1 MSSNFET
8 ITKSINSVR
17 NTIYSPGDV
26 IEIDVPATD
35 VAVINPR
42 GTKLK
47 FNLEMTGS
55 NVCSQPDGTAGAWSV
70 IKTIQIFDLN
80 TNTLLEQIDEANHLV
95 SMMKHYS
102 KTPSIVNNWELQH
115 GQCSN
120 NAPTSLYYTQQGAV
134 GQVINNK
141 VECVLDLQVSGLL
154 KQSAPLLP
162 NILIGGIRIRIT
174 LEDVPRSITTYPC
187 ARVVNLTET
196 LPYDVNTKYPD
207 EWAQCGGSGITTAV
221 VAPSPPPTANSFYDI
236 KTATLAAAITSIILD
251 NTAPV
256 AGAIPFDRTNNCQIK
271 VGQRLVFWDN
281 ATQGTWITSGAVTAV
296 TDLGGALGLQVDF
309 VNATV
314 FPIFSPNDACW
325 IAVGSLTTNYQVSNL
340 ELLVSS
346 AEMGTEDLRSMV
358 NKSSTT
364 GGMNIDYKSWNLYR
378 DNLQALVSNPQV
390 TLDCTERRAL
400 SLVQLPYNPN
410 AVLGQERPPMR
421 TINDEGINYSYTIA
435 NRNTPSRPVPINR
448 VSSNVALAF
457 DAIQGLEIE
466 KAVERC
472 DVVPRFMCDNNNY
485 FMIGRALSRK
495 EHSFNANTNNIRLS
509 ILYSTAATANLTN
522 KVLESFMYHIRR
534 LNISNGAVR
543 VSY

>member
-1 MSSNFET
+1 MSRNFET
-8 ITKSINSVR
+8 ITRSINSVR

-47 FNLEMTGS
+47 FNIEMRES
-55 NVCSQPDGTAGAWSV
+55 NCCSQPDGTAGAFSI
-70 IKTIQIFDLN
+70 IKTVQLFDLN
-80 TNTLLEQIDEANHLV
+80 TNTILEQIDECNHLV
-95 SMMKHYS
+95 SMQKHYS

-115 GQCSN
+115 GQCAN
-120 NAPTSLYYTQQGAV
+120 NSPNSLYYTQQGAE
-134 GQVINNK
+134 GQVQNNI
-141 VECVLDLQVSGLL
+141 VECVLDLQMSGLL

-174 LEDVPRSITTYPC
+174 LEDVQRSITTYPC
-187 ARVVNLTET
+187 ARVVNLPET

-207 EWAQCGGSGITTAV
+207 EWAQGAGGGITTAV
-221 VAPSPPPTANSFYDI
+221 AAPSPAPPANSYFGV
-236 KTATLAAAITSIILD
+236 KTATAAAAITQVIIDDTLVS
-251 NTAPV
+251 PH
-256 AGAIPFDRTNNCQIK
+256 IPFDRTNNCQIK
-271 VGQRLVFWDN
+271 VGQRLCFWDA

-309 VNATV
+309 VNVTV
-314 FPIFSPNDACW
+314 FPIFAIADRVW
-325 IAVGSLTTNYQVSNL
+325 IAVDSLTTNYQVSNL

-346 AEMGTEDLRSMV
+346 AEMSTEDLRSMV
-358 NKSSTT
+358 DKSSTT
-364 GGMNIDYKSWNLYR
+364 GGMNVDYKSWNLYR

-410 AVLGQERPPMR
+410 ATLGQERPPMR
-421 TINDEGINYSYTIA
+421 TINDEGLNYSYTIA
-435 NRNTPSRPVPINR
+435 NRNTPSRPVPIDR

-457 DAIQGLEIE
+457 DAIHGLEVE

-472 DVVPRFMCDNNNY
+472 DVTPRFMCDNNNY
-485 FMIGRALSRK
+485 FMIGRALSRR

-522 KVLESFMYHIRR
+522 KVLESYMYHIRR
-534 LNISNGAVR
+534 LNISNGAIR
-543 VSY
+543 VTY

>member
-1 MSSNFET
+1 MSRNFET
-8 ITKSINSVR
+8 ITRSINSVR

-26 IEIDVPATD
+26 IEIDIPATD

-47 FNLEMTGS
+47 FNVEMTDS
-55 NVCSQPDGTAGAWSV
+55 NCCSQPDGTAGAWSI
-70 IKTIQIFDLN
+70 IKTLQIFDLN
-80 TNTLLEQIDEANHLV
+80 TNTLLEQIDECNHLV
-95 SMMKHYS
+95 SMQKHYS

-115 GQCSN
+115 GQCAN

-134 GQVINNK
+134 GNVINNK

-154 KQSAPLLP
+154 KKSAPLLP

-174 LEDVPRSITTYPC
+174 LEDVQRSITTYPC
-187 ARVVNLTET
+187 ARVVNLPET

-207 EWAQCGGSGITTAV
+207 EWAQCGGSGITAAA

-236 KTATLAAAITSIILD
+236 KTATLAVAITSIILD

-256 AGAIPFDRTNNCQIK
+256 AGAIPFDRTNNSQIK
-271 VGQRLVFWDN
+271 VGQRLCFWDN

-309 VNATV
+309 VNVTV
-314 FPIFSPNDACW
+314 FPVFSPNDACW

-346 AEMGTEDLRSMV
+346 AEMSTEDLRSMV
-358 NKSSTT
+358 DKSSTT

-410 AVLGQERPPMR
+410 ATLGQERPPMR

-457 DAIQGLEIE
+457 DAIHGLEVE

-472 DVVPRFMCDNNNY
+472 DVEPRFMCNNNDY
-485 FMIGRALSRK
+485 FLIGRALSRK
-495 EHSFNANTNNIRLS
+495 EHSFNANSNNIRLS

-543 VSY
+543 VTY

>member
-1 MSSNFET
+1 MTSRNFET

-26 IEIDVPATD
+26 IEIDLPATD

-47 FNLEMTGS
+47 FNVEMIDS
-55 NVCSQPDGTAGAWSV
+55 NCCSQPDGTAGAYSL
-70 IKTIQIFDLN
+70 IKTAQLFDLN
-80 TNTLLEQIDEANHLV
+80 TNTLLEQIDECNHLV
-95 SMMKHYS
+95 SMQKHFS
-102 KTPSIVNNWELQH
+102 KTPSIVNNWELEH
-115 GQCSN
+115 GQCKNFSPN
-120 NAPTSLYYTQQGAV
+120 SLYYTQQGAV
-134 GQVINNK
+134 GLVQNNK
-141 VECVLDLQVSGLL
+141 VECVLDLQMFGLL
-154 KQSAPLLP
+154 KNSAPLLP
-162 NILIGGIRIRIT
+162 NILIGGIRIRLT
-174 LEDVPRSITTYPC
+174 LESVAQSITTYPC
-187 ARVVNLTET
+187 AELLPPPDT

-207 EWAQCGGSGITTAV
+207 TWAQGCGGGITTAV
-221 VAPSPPPTANSFYDI
+221 PAVSPAPPANSYFDC
-236 KTATLAAAITSIILD
+236 KTATLAGAITQVIID
-251 NTAPV
+251 NTAVSP
-256 AGAIPFDRTNNCQIK
+256 AIPFDRTNNCQIK
-271 VGQRLVFWDN
+271 VGQRLCFWDA
-281 ATQGTWITSGAVTAV
+281 ATQATNITSGAVTAV

-309 VNATV
+309 VNVNV
-314 FPIFSPNDACW
+314 FPIIAVNDRIW
-325 IAVGSLTTNYQVSNL
+325 IAVNSLTTFYQVSNL

-346 AEMGTEDLRSMV
+346 AEMSTEDLRSMV

-400 SLVQLPYNPN
+400 SVVQLPYNPN
-410 AVLGQERPPMR
+410 AVLGQPRPPMR
-421 TINDEGINYSYTIA
+421 TINDEGLNYQYTIA

-457 DAIQGLEIE
+457 DAIHGLEIE

-472 DVVPRFMCDNNNY
+472 DVAGRFLCDNNNY
-485 FMIGRALSRK
+485 FCIGRSLSRR
-495 EHSFNANTNNIRLS
+495 EHSFNANSNNIRLS

-522 KVLESFMYHIRR
+522 KVLESYMYHIRR
-534 LNISNGAVR
+534 LNISNGAIR